1 MKKAIIK
8 IKGMHCASCANT
20 IEKSIKKVKGVKTA
34 NVNFGAEKAVVEHED
49 FTKLADLEKAVKD
62 VGYDVFKEQEEGVLR
77 LKIIGM
83 DNPHCLETVNNA
95 LTALNGI
102 IKKDLA
108 INEKATIYYDPNKV
122 LASEI
127 KKTIENAGYKPIEE
141 TTVDKEKELRQN
153 EIKRLKNLFLLSLIL
168 TIPIFILSFPEFFKL
183 EFNYQEIIMLV
194 LATPVQFIVGWRFYR
209 GTFTALRAKS
219 ASMDTLIAIGTTAAY
234 AYSIFST
241 FYAQGENYLY
251 YDTSSV
257 IITFIIL
264 GRWLEA
270 IAKGKTSEAI
280 KKLMGLQPKTAIV
293 IRNNKEVKI
302 SIEDVKVGDV
312 LLIKPGEKIPVDG
325 LIVSGDSS
333 VDESMITGES
343 MPVTKRIGDVVI
355 GATINKQ
362 GSFKMKAT
370 KIGKDTTLASIIKLV
385 EDAQASKAPIQKMA
399 DIVSGYFVPTVMIIA
414 IISFVVWQFLIGA
427 EFTFSLGVFVAILII
442 ACPCALGLATPTA
455 IMVGTG
461 KGAENGVLF
470 RGGDVL
476 ESMKKI
482 NTFVFDKTKTLTQ
495 GKPQVTDLIII
506 DKNIDETEL
515 LKIAG
520 IAEKQSEH
528 PLAEAVM
535 EKIKQAKIA
544 LPEPKAFKA
553 VAGQGVIATYGIKK
567 ILVGTRRLM
576 QENKIVFDQ
585 DVEDKL
591 QKLEN
596 DGKTAVLIAHDKNI
610 KGIIAIADVIRE
622 ESKQLVEEL
631 NALQKEVIMLTGD
644 NKRTAEAIA
653 KQLGITNILAE
664 VLPGEKAAK
673 IEELQKQGKNVA
685 MVGDGI
691 NDAPALAKANVGIA
705 IGAGTDVALETG
717 GVILVK
723 NDLRDVVKAIKI
735 SEYTLKKIKQNL
747 FLAFVY
753 NVLAIPIAAFGLLN
767 PMIAGAAM
775 ALSSIS
781 VVSNALLMKR
791 FRP

>member
-1 MKKAIIK
+1 MKKEIIK
-8 IKGMHCASCANT
+8 IKGMNCASCANT
-20 IEKSIKKVKGVKTA
+20 IEKSIKNIKGVKTA
-34 NVNFGAEKAVVEHED
+34 NVNFGAEKAVVEFEEPA
-49 FTKLADLEKAVKD
+49 KLESLEKAVKD
-62 VGYDVFKEQEEGVLR
+62 VGYDVVKSEEGILR

-95 LTALNGI
+95 LSTLKGV
-102 IKKDLA
+102 IKKELL
-108 INEKATIYYDPNKV
+108 INEKAVIYYDSKIISV
-122 LASEI
+122 SQI
-127 KKTIENAGYKPIEE
+127 KKAIENAGYKPIEE
-141 TTVDKEKELRQN
+141 TTADKEKELRQK
-153 EIKRLKNLFLLSLIL
+153 EINKLRNLFFLSLIL
-168 TIPIFILSFPEFFKL
+168 TIPIVILSFPEFFKL
-183 EFNYQEIIMLV
+183 KIDYQEIMMLV
-194 LATPVQFIVGWRFYR
+194 LATPVQFIVGWRFYK

-241 FYAQGENYLY
+241 FYVQGEKYLY

-264 GRWLEA
+264 GRWLES

-302 SIEDVKVGDV
+302 SIEDVKVGDI

-325 LIVSGDSS
+325 LLVSGDSS

-343 MPVTKRIGDVVI
+343 MPVTKRIGDIVI

-370 KIGKDTTLASIIKLV
+370 KIGKDTTLASIIRLV
-385 EDAQASKAPIQKMA
+385 EDAQASKAPIQKLA
-399 DIVSGYFVPTVMIIA
+399 DIVSAYFVPIVIIIA
-414 IISFVVWQFLIGA
+414 VLSFIGWQFIGLQP
-427 EFTFSLGVFVAILII
+427 FTFSLGVFVAVLII

-455 IMVGTG
+455 IIVGTG

-476 ESMKKI
+476 EAMKKV

-495 GKPQVTDLIII
+495 GKPQVTDVVVI
-506 DKNIDETEL
+506 DKKIDEKEL

-528 PLAEAVM
+528 PLAEAII
-535 EKIKQAKIA
+535 EKTKQTKIA
-544 LPEPKAFKA
+544 LPEPKSFNSIT
-553 VAGQGVIATYGIKK
+553 GQGVIANYGIKK
-567 ILVGTRRLM
+567 ILVGTRKLM
-576 QENKIVFDQ
+576 QENKIFFDQ

-596 DGKTAVLIAHDKNI
+596 DGKTAVLVAHDKNI

-631 NALQKEVIMLTGD
+631 NNIGKEIIMLTGD

-653 KQLGITNILAE
+653 KQLGITQVLAE

-673 IEELQKQGKNVA
+673 IEELQHQGKNVA

-717 GVILVK
+717 GIILVK
-723 NDLRDVVKAIKI
+723 NDLRDVIKAIKI

-753 NVLAIPIAAFGLLN
+753 NILAIPIAAIGLLN
-767 PMIAGAAM
+767 PMIAALAM

-791 FRP
+791 FRL